1 MAQTLQRPAVGVVRY
16 YNFLPE
22 GASFLGAV
30 LAGLSR
36 PQKSLPSGYLYDAR
50 GCALFEQLGALPEY
64 HGARAEP
71 AILREH
77 AAAIAALLGP
87 ACQLIEFGRGAGEGA
102 RLLIEALQPPLY
114 LPVALDAEA
123 MQAQAAAL
131 AQAYPWLNIAG
142 ICADFTAPLALPGFV
157 GVPIQKKAVYL
168 SAACIGSLLPEQA
181 LAALQLARRLVGT
194 GGVLLAAVEARR
206 DKVALAAYDDA
217 AGLNA
222 AFRLN
227 LLARINR
234 ELGADFQLRRFR
246 QRASY
251 AAGEGWIELQLESL
265 ASQFVHIGGRRIAFA
280 QGETLLVETRRR
292 YRAEQFR
299 ELAQRA
305 GFAPGETWSDAANV
319 LSVHAMPAV

>member
-22 GASFLGAV
+22 GASFLGEV

-50 GCALFEQLGALPEY
+50 GGALFEQLRALPEY
-64 HGARAEP
+64 HSARAEP

-102 RLLIEALQPPLY
+102 RLLIEQLQPPLY
-114 LPVALDAEA
+114 LPVAVDAEA
-123 MQAQAAAL
+123 MQTQAAAL

-142 ICADFTAPLALPGFV
+142 IRADVTGPLTLPGFV
-157 GVPIQKKAVYL
+157 GVSIQKKAVYL
-168 SAACIGSLLPEQA
+168 SAACIGGLLPEQA
-181 LAALQLARRLVGT
+181 LAALRLARRLVGA
-194 GGVLLAAVEARR
+194 GGVLLAAA
-206 DKVALAAYDDA
+206 DASKAAPGAYDDA

-227 LLARINR
+227 LLARVNR

-251 AAGEGWIELQLESL
+251 AAGEGWIELRLESL
-265 ASQFVHIGGRRIAFA
+265 ASQFVHVGGRRITFA
-280 QGETLLVETRRR
+280 QGETLHIETRRR
-292 YRAEQFR
+292 YRAVQLR

-305 GFAPGETWSDAANV
+305 GFAPGESWSDAANT
-319 LSVHAMPAV
+319 LSVHAMLAV